1 MAFSD
6 LHILASACLGWSVGI
21 FIVQFIG
28 ISRLFRNFS
37 KVPRPPIS
45 PSLPSSQIPHVTII
59 RPVKGLEPG
68 LYECIAATFKQD
80 YPVDKLSIRLCISEK
95 SDPAYP
101 VLQRIINDFPE
112 FDAQV
117 LVEEEDP
124 VLHGVNGHVNNL
136 GPNPKIRNISRAY
149 REAPGD
155 IIWIADCNV
164 WIGHGVAGR
173 MVDKLM
179 GFRAGGQRGPMY
191 KFVHQLP
198 LLVDID
204 RPKTAGTEPLL
215 SVASSFTPT
224 ISGTPVSTPRRK
236 IQSLSNAFSS
246 GGGLLDEMFMATS
259 HAKFYSAI
267 NTVSVAPCIV
277 GKSNM
282 FRKSHLDMLTD
293 PDQNPVLK
301 GQDKSHPKGIDYFS
315 IYICEDHLIGDLL
328 WRSKIPGFRNHGMC
342 LGDFAIQPTSSMPV
356 SAFFARRSR
365 WLRARKWTVP
375 AATIVE
381 PGVESLVCCGAFA
394 YAATSLPWFAN
405 RLGIPPTSTAQF
417 IIWALAVLLWMMFDY
432 MTFCMLHR
440 GSSIEA
446 DHDTPMWARG
456 TEKNEG
462 STRRPFRQWALT
474 WIGRELLALPI
485 WTYAVLLGT
494 TVNWRGRSFRVRM
507 DMRVVELQKTDN
519 YMICGSDG
527 SQARYSPTHRGNGSG
542 TRTPEIEMGRSAS
555 DSRRLD

>member
-6 LHILASACLGWSVGI
+6 LHILASVCLGWSVGI

-28 ISRLFRNFS
+28 ISRLFKNFS

-45 PSLPSSQIPHVTII
+45 PSLPVAQIPHVTII
-59 RPVKGLEPG
+59 RPVKGLEAG
-68 LYECIAATFKQD
+68 LYDCISSTFKQD
-80 YPVDKLSIRLCISEK
+80 YPVEKLSIRLCISEK

-101 VLQRIINDFPE
+101 ILQRIINDFPE

-124 VLHGVNGHVNNL
+124 ILHGVNGHVNNL

-155 IIWIADCNV
+155 LIWIVDCNV
-164 WIGHGVAGR
+164 WIDHGVAGR

-204 RPKTAGTEPLL
+204 RPHSTGTEPLL
-215 SVASSFTPT
+215 SVTSSFSPT
-224 ISGTPVSTPRRK
+224 ISTAPSSASRCK
-236 IQSLSNAFSS
+236 IQGLSDAFSR

-293 PDQNPVLK
+293 PNQNPMLHK
-301 GQDKSHPKGIDYFS
+301 QDKVHPKGIDYFS
-315 IYICEDHLIGDLL
+315 MYICEDHLIGDLL

-342 LGDFAIQPTSSMPV
+342 LGDFAIQPTSEMPV
-356 SAFFARRSR
+356 SSFLARRSR

-381 PGVESLVCCGAFA
+381 PGVESFVCCGAFS
-394 YAATSLPWFAN
+394 YAATTLPWFSKH
-405 RLGIPPTSTAQF
+405 LGIPPTGTAQLL
-417 IIWALAVLLWMMFDY
+417 IWLLFVFTWMMFDY
-432 MTFCMLHR
+432 MTFSMLHR
-440 GSSIEA
+440 GDSIEP
-446 DHDTPMWARG
+446 DHDTPAWARG
-456 TEKNEG
+456 SRKNDG
-462 STRRPFRQWALT
+462 STHRPFGQWVLT
-474 WIGRELLALPI
+474 WLGREVFALPI

-494 TVNWRGRSFRVRM
+494 TVNWRGRSFRVSIN
-507 DMRVVELQKTDN
+507 MRVVELPHN
-519 YMICGSDG
+519 GGAIASSDG
-527 SQARYSPTHRGNGSG
+527 SQALYASSHRGSG
-542 TRTPEIEMGRSAS
+542 TRTPEIEMGRSGS
-555 DSRRLD
+555 NSRRLD